1 MVQQKKNILNKL
13 PKMSP
18 DTYYKLSEEL
28 SLHFLGLEELNNTDL
43 AQKDKYRL
51 HFEVLFPKF
60 DIRDPYYVELWRLD
74 AFFKTQLENIP
85 PEKNLSFDR
94 RNKHYIYLT
103 KEALSLELIELL
115 IQYLLEKIGSYL
127 PSVFLPQELE
137 AEYLY
142 QSQQKRRLYR
152 PEMFFEQRNFSV
164 RIDTFMKYDEEC
176 LENYAYQIMRDYM
189 DRREADAEILSIE
202 NAPNNP
208 EVKNI
213 SARVRFLL
221 KKQPSFTLK
230 FSFYPEQTA
239 LSSQEDLVL
248 PLTISPQLFQL
259 KKFVLGKAF
268 NQEEISRWLSRIV
281 RNGTEAI
288 PPEIYGESLEG
299 FFDIEY

>member
-1 MVQQKKNILNKL
+1 MISK
-13 PKMSP
+13 
-18 DTYYKLSEEL
+18 YKLTEEL
-28 SLHFLGLEELNNTDL
+28 SLNFLGLEELNNTDL

-60 DIRDPYYVELWRLD
+60 DITDPYYVELWRLD

-103 KEALSLELIELL
+103 KEALALELIELL
-115 IQYLLEKIGSYL
+115 IQHLLEKIKSYL

-137 AEYLY
+137 AKYLY
-142 QSQQKRRLYR
+142 QSQQKIRLYT

-208 EVKNI
+208 EIKKI
-213 SARVRFLL
+213 SARVHFFVR
-221 KKQPSFTLK
+221 KKPSFIVK
-230 FSFYPEQTA
+230 FNFFPEQTA
-239 LSSQEDLVL
+239 LNNQENLIN
-248 PLTISPQLFQL
+248 PLTISPKLFQL
-259 KKFVLGKAF
+259 KKFVLGKTF

-281 RNGTEAI
+281 KNGTEAI
-288 PPEIYGESLEG
+288 PPEIYGESLQDV
-299 FFDIEY
+299 FDIT